1 MTPRVLIPIAAAAL
15 LIALGYG
22 IAYHVHRC
30 TDVTTPTVNIEAER
44 LRIMAEI
51 ERDEVLP
58 LRDSL
63 SAAQVRIDSLRAL
76 QPRVVVKW
84 REVVERNWNLS
95 DTEAGRLLIERIN
108 ERMP

>member
-30 TDVTTPTVNIEAER
+30 PDVTPPTVNIEAER

-51 ERDEVLP
+51 EREEVLP

-63 SAAQVRIDSLRAL
+63 NAARLRIDSLRAL
-76 QPRVVVKW
+76 QPRVVVRW
-84 REVVERNWNLS
+84 REVAERNWNLS

>member
-1 MTPRVLIPIAAAAL
+1 MNHRVLIPIALPLL

-30 TDVTTPTVNIEAER
+30 HDVTPPTVNIEAER

-58 LRDSL
+58 LLDSL
-63 SAAQVRIDSLRAL
+63 NAAQARIDSLQAL

-84 REVVERNWNLS
+84 REVVEGNWNLS

-108 ERMP
+108 ERMK